1 MTFALASR
9 FHIHLLWVMC
19 LNRFLNVKVLVGAFS
34 MMVKLQTSRTF
45 ISSSIIYLHFPGHES
60 YLIWSPRENRP
71 RCLPPISL
79 PDTATGQLGDTLIL
93 WQNNPPVSLLSGV
106 CHAWGSCTEFS
117 MPNSVFMICRLS
129 LNEGLL
135 IRKASTRE
143 DSLDVI
149 KSVN

>member
-1 MTFALASR
+1 MT
-9 FHIHLLWVMC
+9 
-19 LNRFLNVKVLVGAFS
+19 VK
-34 MMVKLQTSRTF
+34 TSRTF